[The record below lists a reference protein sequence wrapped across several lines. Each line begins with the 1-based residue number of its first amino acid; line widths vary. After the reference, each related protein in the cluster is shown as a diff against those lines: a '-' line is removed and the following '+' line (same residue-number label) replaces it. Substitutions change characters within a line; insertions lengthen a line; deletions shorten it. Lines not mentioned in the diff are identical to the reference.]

1 MRKGLRRESGMK
13 SFRLVDDDVRRRDMV
28 TVRRFRQNVYASHHP
43 HPHISPEIPN
53 SDEFRTL
60 LLNCIFDK
68 EKASSRC
75 LRAGRGRFASGLTK
89 KNVIG
94 GPMTSKSP
102 PEWDEALHQQFGLSS
117 QLFDGALDWIAD
129 MPVSTYVL
137 FLSCFHLF
145 HSSHF
150 SILSPRP

>member
-1 MRKGLRRESGMK
+1 MK

-28 TVRRFRQNVYASHHP
+28 TVRRFRQNVYASYHP

-117 QLFDGALDWIAD
+117 QLFDGAVGLDSGHVCLYLCFILKLF
-129 MPVSTYVL
+129 PSL
-137 FLSCFHLF
+137 SFLSLLDPFAAPLTRHR
-145 HSSHF
+145 SV
-150 SILSPRP
+150 

>member
-28 TVRRFRQNVYASHHP
+28 TVRRFRQNVYASYHP
-43 HPHISPEIPN
+43 HPRISPEIPN

-94 GPMTSKSP
+94 GPMASKSP

-129 MPVSTYVL
+129 MSVSTYVL